1 VRAAA
6 KNASLDVRVSRGIA
20 RLTLCR
26 PRRRNRVDV
35 RLAQA
40 LCEAAEAI
48 DTDDSVTAVVVAAR
62 GASFCAGIEDGGS
75 WEQDFDWAAAVGRLS
90 KPVIAQ
96 IQGDAIAEGLE
107 LALACDLRL
116 ASDRARFAMPQVDE
130 GRLPR
135 HGGSQR
141 LPRTVGRTR
150 AFDLLFTGRMVGAR
164 EAERIGLITRRVAH
178 ADLARRVRAMTQELR
193 RRAPIALR
201 YAKEAVLRG
210 SDMSLGQG
218 IALEEDLYALLQ
230 STTDRQEGVRAFS
243 RKRAP
248 VFRGR

>member
-1 VRAAA
+1 MAVS
-6 KNASLDVRVSRGIA
+6 KNSGLEVRVSRGVA
-20 RLTLCR
+20 RLTLRR
-26 PRRRNRVDV
+26 PRQQNRVDV

-40 LCEAAEAI
+40 LCEAAAEI
-48 DTDDSVTAVVVAAR
+48 DTEDSVAAVVIAAQ
-62 GASFCAGIEDGGS
+62 GASFCVGIENGGE
-75 WEQDFDWAAAVGRLS
+75 WEQQFDWAAAIGRIG

-107 LALACDLRL
+107 LALACDLRV
-116 ASDRARFAMPQVDE
+116 ASDRANFAMPHIDE
-130 GRLPR
+130 GRLPC

-141 LPRTVGRTR
+141 LPRAVGRTR

-164 EAERIGLITRRVAH
+164 EAERIGLITRRVPRAE
-178 ADLARRVRAMTQELR
+178 LARAVREVARELQ

-210 SDMSLGQG
+210 SDMSLSQG
-218 IALEEDLYALLQ
+218 IQLEEDLYALLQ
-230 STTDRQEGVRAFS
+230 STSDRQEGVRAFL